1 MVLPIVRNYRGKFGI
16 IGCSIGRKNMSLTQ
30 LANSAWTFFTAT
42 ADSGVTAI
50 EYALIAGAMGVATAV
65 GMGLVGPAVTS
76 TFQLVAS
83 SFSVL

>member
-1 MVLPIVRNYRGKFGI
+1 VRNYRGKFYI

-30 LANSAWTFFTAT
+30 LAKSAWTFFA
-42 ADSGVTAI
+42 AESGVTAI

-83 SFSVL
+83 SF